1 MPQIPFAT
9 NSYRSRSL
17 PLSSQ
22 RVTNLW
28 AEAQPPDAKS
38 AMTIFGVPGLVSW
51 VAVGTGPIRGMWVL
65 NNILY
70 VVSGLFLYSVTYT
83 APAAPVITLLG
94 GTIAGT
100 NVVSMSDNGTQLII
114 VNGTQGYIY
123 SPTTGFLLITDPSFN
138 PSTIVTFFDDLF
150 VLTWTGTNKF
160 FISAE
165 LDGTTYDALDFA
177 SAEVQPGQV
186 VTLVNQQE
194 NLLVFATHHI
204 ETWYDAGNVNFPFA
218 RYDGA
223 TIERGCIAPF
233 SVVKQDN
240 SVFFL
245 GDDLIFYRL
254 NGVVP
259 VRISTHAIEYAWTQY
274 VKQSDAFAF
283 TYTWEGHKF
292 ITLTFPTANV
302 TWEYDIATNL
312 WHERQ
317 SFNAQNR
324 SMGRW
329 RANAFVNAFNMNLIG
344 DQLSGQIA
352 YMSDTTYTEF
362 GLPIIGEMTTPIIHS
377 DRHRVFMSRF
387 ELDVETGVGATT
399 GQGSDPQVML
409 SWSDDGGRTFSH
421 QQIWHSAGKIGAYRQ
436 RLRWL
441 RMGQFRNR
449 VLRVTISDPI
459 PRNIIANN
467 ADLKVGSS

>member
-1 MPQIPFAT
+1 MIVPFASQ
-9 NSYRSRSL
+9 SYRSRSL

-22 RVTNLW
+22 RAVNVW
-28 AEAQPPDAKS
+28 AESQPPDAKS
-38 AMTIFGVPGLVSW
+38 QMPIFGVPGLVAW
-51 VAVGTGPIRGMWVL
+51 ATVGTGPIRGMWVMAGV
-65 NNILY
+65 LY
-70 VVSGLFLYSVTYT
+70 VVSGLYLYSVTKT
-83 APAAPVITLLG
+83 GTSTQLG
-94 GTIAGT
+94 GTIAGSS
-100 NVVSMSDNGTQLII
+100 VVSMSDNGTQLLI

-123 SPTTGFLLITDPSFN
+123 STSTGFLLITDPAFN

-150 VLTWTGTNKF
+150 VLTWTGTNQF
-160 FISAE
+160 FISDE
-165 LDGTTYDALDFA
+165 LDGTAYDALDFA
-177 SAEVQPGQV
+177 SAEVQPGFV
-186 VTLVNQQE
+186 VAIVNQQE
-194 NLLVFATHHI
+194 NLLIFATRHT

-254 NGVVP
+254 NGVIP

-274 VKQSDAFAF
+274 ITQSDAFAF

-292 ITLTFPTANV
+292 IAITFPTANA

-317 SFNAQNR
+317 SFNSSNR

-329 RANAFVNAFNMNLIG
+329 RANAFANAYNYNLIG
-344 DQLSGQIA
+344 DCFSGQIG

-362 GLPIIGEMTTPIIHS
+362 GLPIIGEIVTPIIHS
-377 DRHRVFMSRF
+377 DRHNVFMSRF
-387 ELDVETGVGATT
+387 ELDVETGIGATT
-399 GQGSDPQVML
+399 GQGSLPQIML
-409 SWSDDGGRTFSH
+409 DYSDDGGRTYSH
-421 QQIWHSAGKIGAYRQ
+421 QQLWDTAGAIGQYRT

-441 RMGQFRNR
+441 RMGKFRNR
-449 VLRVTISDPI
+449 VMRVTISDPV
-459 PRNIIANN
+459 PRNIISSI
-467 ADLKVGSS
+467 ADLQVGTS